1 MADVVNKHELSK
13 CGCCQLHLCIGSVI
27 ILLLLFIVWQ
37 NISVERYYGAPYANT
52 LYTSGADQR
61 FAQVET
67 STDQAGGQY
76 KFTPL

>member
-1 MADVVNKHELSK
+1 MSDPAHEIHK
-13 CGCCQLHLCIGSVI
+13 CGCCRVHLCVSTIII
-27 ILLLLFIVWQ
+27 ILLIVMLWQ
-37 NISVERYYGAPYANT
+37 NMPERYYGGSYANT

-76 KFTPL
+76 NFTPL